1 MYLTLKIVGLRSSIL
16 HYLALFLSCIQG
28 SICRWGCWGLTPA
41 LVSVT
46 PVLVWEIRTR
56 WGRIL
61 TPALLLHVFSTAE
74 GVLFTQ
80 FSHLIYLI
88 YYGNCLPIPSVT
100 NVVRH

>member
-1 MYLTLKIVGLRSSIL
+1 MADLVKVR
-16 HYLALFLSCIQG
+16 HDQG

-61 TPALLLHVFSTAE
+61 TPALLLFSTAE
-74 GVLFTQ
+74 GVIVDCFPPLDV
-80 FSHLIYLI
+80 LWYLDVI
-88 YYGNCLPIPSVT
+88 FSVT
-100 NVVRH
+100 NVLSH

>member
-1 MYLTLKIVGLRSSIL
+1 MSRKAPIYHEQEEHIIKL
-16 HYLALFLSCIQG
+16 HYYPSMQG

-61 TPALLLHVFSTAE
+61 TPALLLFFTAE
-74 GVLFTQ
+74 GVNVDCFPPLDV
-80 FSHLIYLI
+80 LWYLDVI
-88 YYGNCLPIPSVT
+88 FSVT
-100 NVVRH
+100 NVLSH